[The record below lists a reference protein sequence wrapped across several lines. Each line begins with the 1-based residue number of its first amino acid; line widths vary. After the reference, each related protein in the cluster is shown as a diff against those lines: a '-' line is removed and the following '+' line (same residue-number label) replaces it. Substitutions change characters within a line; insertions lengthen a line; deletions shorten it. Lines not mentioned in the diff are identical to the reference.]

1 MGFGILF
8 FGYLISINTIAYP
21 GFTKIIAYLVML
33 LAMTRLGQYNRDLKA
48 AYYTL
53 IPTAVIGA
61 LYFLAEIAAMFS
73 LLPEKELTL
82 LFRLVPLAIA
92 IFELVFLFRLL
103 RGLQA
108 LAKETEVPMLEVSA
122 FRDRLFV
129 LGYYFLYIL
138 GQLDYGEKMAYVLAC
153 YNLAILLV
161 GFVVMFLNAKLF
173 YNFYMWICLPGDEDM
188 KRKTSKNRL
197 LDKLYEK
204 MDQMEEKRLKRRQE
218 QDLLYRSGKEAKRK
232 ERRKK

>member
-8 FGYLISINTIAYP
+8 FGYLISFNTIAYP

-33 LAMTRLGQYNRDLKA
+33 LAMTKLGQYNRDLRA
-48 AYYTL
+48 AFQTL
-53 IPTAVIGA
+53 IPTAVAGA
-61 LYFLAEIAAMFS
+61 LYFLAEVASMFS
-73 LLPEKELTL
+73 LLPEKEMTL
-82 LFRLVPLAIA
+82 IFRLIPLAIA
-92 IFELVFLFRLL
+92 ILELCFLFRLL

-108 LAKETEVPMLEVSA
+108 LGKETEVPMLEVAS
-122 FRDRLFV
+122 FRNRLFV
-129 LGYYFLYIL
+129 IGYYFFYIL
-138 GQLDYGEKMAYVLAC
+138 GQLDYGDKMAHFLVY

-204 MDQMEEKRLKRRQE
+204 MDRMEEERLRRRQE
-218 QDLLYRSGKEAKRK
+218 QKLLYRSEKEAKRK
-232 ERRKK
+232 DTKKK

>member
-8 FGYLISINTIAYP
+8 FGYLISVNTIAYP

-33 LAMTRLGQYNRDLKA
+33 LAMTKLGRYNRDLKA
-48 AYYTL
+48 AYYAL
-53 IPTAVIGA
+53 IPTTVIGF
-61 LYFLAEIAAMFS
+61 LYFLSEISAMFS
-73 LLPEKELTL
+73 LVPEREMTL
-82 LFRLVPLAIA
+82 LFRLIPFAAA
-92 IFELVFLFRLL
+92 IFELFFLFRLL

-108 LAKETEVPMLEVSA
+108 LAKETEVPMLEVSC
-122 FRDRLFV
+122 FRNRLFV

-138 GQLDYGEKMAYVLAC
+138 GQLDYGEKMAYFLAC
-153 YNLAILLV
+153 YNLAVLLV

-188 KRKTSKNRL
+188 KRKSSKNRL

-204 MDQMEEKRLKRRQE
+204 MDEMEERRLKRRQE
-218 QDLLYRSGKEAKRK
+218 QDLLYRSEKEAKRK

>member
-8 FGYLISINTIAYP
+8 VGYLIGINTIAYP

-33 LAMTRLGQYNRDLKA
+33 LAMTRLGQYNRDLKT

-53 IPTAVIGA
+53 IPTAIVGG

-73 LLPEKELTL
+73 LIPEKEMTL
-82 LFRLVPLAIA
+82 LFRLIPLAA
-92 IFELVFLFRLL
+92 AVLELLFLFRLL

-108 LAKETEVPMLEVSA
+108 LAKETEVPMLEVAA
-122 FRDRLFV
+122 FRNRLFV
-129 LGYYFLYIL
+129 IGYYILYIF
-138 GQLDYGEKMAYVLAC
+138 GQLDYGEKMAYFLAC

-188 KRKTSKNRL
+188 KRRTSKNRL

-204 MDQMEEKRLKRRQE
+204 MDEMEERKLKRRQE
-218 QDLLYRSGKEAKRK
+218 QELQRQSEKEAKRK
-232 ERRKK
+232 ERTKK